1 MAENKDGME
10 KSEQP
15 SSRRLEQ
22 AREKGMVPSTKELS
36 PVVVF
41 FGAMGMIALWAP
53 LAWQHLQ
60 RTTTDWLEAAG
71 TRVLTPN
78 SLYALTLDIVENGMV
93 IILPFAIVLMT
104 LGVLATLIQT
114 GPLWIEDGLKPKI
127 SKLNPV
133 AGLKKILSLRGVAE
147 LIKSL
152 LKLAIL
158 CGITYLILQDHI
170 AEIVEFPGI
179 SMEEVFQRLGKVAFL
194 LVMAIG
200 LVLLVLALAD
210 FSYQRWQFTRDQRM
224 TKQEVKDEL
233 KDVEGNPLIRSRRL
247 SLQRDRARQ
256 RMMQDVPKADVV
268 ITNPTHLAVAL
279 KYDPGRS
286 DAPMVLAKGAGY
298 VAEHIKQVA
307 RSAGIPIIENKP
319 VAQSLYKLVEVG
331 RTIPADLYK
340 AVAEI
345 LAYVYRLKQGYEG
358 IAS

>member
-22 AREKGMVPSTKELS
+22 AREKGQVPSTKELS

-41 FGAMGMIALWAP
+41 FSAMGMIALWAP

-60 RTTTDWLEAAG
+60 RTSTDWFQAAG
-71 TRVLTPN
+71 LRVMTPDT
-78 SLYALTLDIVENGMV
+78 LYALAVEIVEHGMV
-93 IILPFAIVLMT
+93 IILPFAMVMLVMS
-104 LGVLATLIQT
+104 VLATMIQT

-133 AGLKKILSLRGVAE
+133 TGLKRVVSLRGVAE
-147 LIKSL
+147 LLKSL
-152 LKLAIL
+152 MKLAIL
-158 CGITYLILQDHI
+158 CGITYFIIQDHLS
-170 AEIVEFPGI
+170 EIVEFPGL
-179 SMEEVFQRLGKVAFL
+179 SFGEVFHRIGRMAFL

-200 LVLLVLALAD
+200 LVLLLLALAD
-210 FSYQRWQFTRDQRM
+210 FAYQRWQFMRDQRM

-233 KDVEGNPLIRSRRL
+233 KDSEGNPLIRSRRM

-279 KYDPGRS
+279 KYDPDKS

-307 RSAGIPIIENKP
+307 RSAGIPIVENKP
-319 VAQSLYKLVEVG
+319 VAQGLYKLVEIG

-345 LAYVYRLKQGYEG
+345 LAYVYRLKHGHEG
-358 IAS
+358 MAG